1 MVPFIFFLFVLIGQ
15 VACSDTHGAEE
26 PFEGINYGTYS
37 VGVRF
42 SHQLDASRTILNGNP
57 RPVQITIWYPALEGQ
72 TKTLMTYADYYGYKS
87 SEFDPRKQDR
97 ESSVNAL
104 QKHEQYV
111 MQAGPVKSE
120 VEKVFSSLG
129 KAALDADPLDGK
141 FPLLIY
147 APGFNESPSENIVL
161 CEYLA
166 SHGYIIAGCPSA
178 GPDTREMQSSISGI
192 RTQAADL
199 AFVLKRMLS
208 EKNVDQKKIGTI
220 GYSWGG
226 LSNVLFA
233 TENESVKAIAN
244 LDGSICVPAHQ
255 DKVKALFELKPG
267 KISIPFF
274 YFASYRIKP
283 KPDPHDYSFLNE
295 AVNSERY
302 LLKLNGLSHGNFSSM
317 YVSAFQYYS
326 TEMKRGIAPKRVF
339 SGYRA
344 VCFYLLKYFDA
355 HLKNDP
361 AAKEVFSQSPAN
373 HGFISDLLS
382 INCITP

>member
-147 APGFNESPSENIVL
+147 APGFRSEERRV
-161 CEYLA
+161 
-166 SHGYIIAGCPSA
+166 
-178 GPDTREMQSSISGI
+178 
-192 RTQAADL
+192 
-199 AFVLKRMLS
+199 
-208 EKNVDQKKIGTI
+208 
-220 GYSWGG
+220 
-226 LSNVLFA
+226 
-233 TENESVKAIAN
+233 
-244 LDGSICVPAHQ
+244 
-255 DKVKALFELKPG
+255 G
-267 KISIPFF
+267 K
-274 YFASYRIKP
+274 
-283 KPDPHDYSFLNE
+283 
-295 AVNSERY
+295 
-302 LLKLNGLSHGNFSSM
+302 
-317 YVSAFQYYS
+317 
-326 TEMKRGIAPKRVF
+326 
-339 SGYRA
+339 
-344 VCFYLLKYFDA
+344 
-355 HLKNDP
+355 
-361 AAKEVFSQSPAN
+361 
-373 HGFISDLLS
+373 
-382 INCITP
+382 